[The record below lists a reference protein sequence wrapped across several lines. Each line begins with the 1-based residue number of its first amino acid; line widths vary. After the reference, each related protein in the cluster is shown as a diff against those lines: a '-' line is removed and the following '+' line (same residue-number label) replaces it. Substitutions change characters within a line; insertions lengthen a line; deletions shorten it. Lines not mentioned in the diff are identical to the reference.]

1 MWKHVPTL
9 LVAWSTSL
17 TTALA
22 QPPEDRLVPPDRTLA
37 NGATTMDPSCNYDRC
52 ALRLTLNFGTWKI
65 VRGVEGVQ
73 VGTLGLL
80 RAPNLEPLVAE
91 VPEAARE
98 ARELRRSY
106 ARSSAL
112 LWGGAGIAAL
122 GSIAAIG
129 QSGHAAG
136 VAVGF
141 GGVAIMLLGARQY
154 GKSVD
159 VVSRSIWL
167 YNRSLSR

>member
-1 MWKHVPTL
+1 
-9 LVAWSTSL
+9 
-17 TTALA
+17 
-22 QPPEDRLVPPDRTLA
+22 
-37 NGATTMDPSCNYDRC
+37 MDPSFNYDRC

-80 RAPNLEPLVAE
+80 RTPNLEPLVAE

-98 ARELRRSY
+98 ARELGGSY

-112 LWGGAGIAAL
+112 IWGGAAVAFL
-122 GSIAAIG
+122 GGVAAIG
-129 QSGHAAG
+129 QSGHLAAI
-136 VAVGF
+136 AVGF
-141 GGVAIMLLGARQY
+141 GGVGIMLLGARQH